1 MVKDSNEK
9 DWDPYNRKALSNF
22 LGLTTEMLPYNL
34 IPTTILCSKEKPAIN
49 IRTGEEFTENDP
61 PLEVATEKEI
71 IRETDKNNGD
81 FLMRAIRNKKDG
93 KYFLASKIGENSIY
107 ADISAW
113 AGRGRREN
121 MLLIN

>member
-1 MVKDSNEK
+1 MVFKTLCGFSIFCSDSNEK

-71 IRETDKNNGD
+71 IREKTEINIILIKFFIIIISFQINII
-81 FLMRAIRNKKDG
+81 F
-93 KYFLASKIGENSIY
+93 IY
-107 ADISAW
+107 Y
-113 AGRGRREN
+113 
-121 MLLIN
+121 

>member
-1 MVKDSNEK
+1 MLLNLQENKDSNEK
-9 DWDPYNRKALSNF
+9 DWDPYNRKVLSNF

-71 IRETDKNNGD
+71 IT
-81 FLMRAIRNKKDG
+81 NKSTLQTILFEGCFIIQIELCDQN
-93 KYFLASKIGENSIY
+93 F
-107 ADISAW
+107 
-113 AGRGRREN
+113 
-121 MLLIN
+121 